1 MASGTLSANA
11 AFPRRALR
19 MISAEAPLGLRMAAT
34 IASVS
39 KTIFT

>member
-1 MASGTLSANA
+1 
-11 AFPRRALR
+11 

-39 KTIFT
+39 KTILTQ